1 MWLRTLLLCLLC
13 GTAAADEIRL
23 SNGDRITGEVQ
34 ARTAER
40 LVVQTEYAGE
50 ISVRLSD
57 VHSVLLVDARGDSHE
72 IGPLELASLDP
83 AVYKAPREVT
93 YAGRALVS
101 AAYAR
106 GNTESDRLH
115 LEGNFT
121 ARARRYRYDLSGRIE
136 RRSEPLSDSNT
147 AWLAGAN
154 YDRFL
159 DARHFAYVRGSLEH
173 DRAKDVDYRA
183 AAGAG
188 YGLQLLDTP
197 AANVSVRGGLDYVA
211 VERIFGARDEYP
223 AFGWGVK
230 AVVSPWGLRA
240 QLFHE
245 QDGFWNLDDSDVVV
259 VRSKSGLRLPLI
271 ERLNATAQLN
281 VDWERSPAPGRVATD
296 STLLL
301 GVDYVY

>member
-1 MWLRTLLLCLLC
+1 MWLRTLVLCLLC
-13 GTAAADEIRL
+13 GAAAADEIRL
-23 SNGDRITGEVQ
+23 SNGDRISGEIR
-34 ARTAER
+34 ARTADR
-40 LVVQTEYAGE
+40 LVVQTQYAGE
-50 ISVRLSD
+50 ISVRLTD
-57 VHSVLLVDARGDSHE
+57 VHSILLLDARGDSHE
-72 IGPLELASLDP
+72 IGAVELASLDP
-83 AVYKAPREVT
+83 AIYKAQREVT
-93 YAGRALVS
+93 YGGRALVS

-106 GNTESDRLH
+106 GNSESDRLH

-121 ARARRYRYDLSGRIE
+121 ARAKRYRYELSGRIE
-136 RRSEPLSDSNT
+136 RRSEPLAESNT
-147 AWLAGAN
+147 AWLAAAN

-183 AAGAG
+183 AAGGG

-197 AANVSVRGGLDYVA
+197 AANLSVRAGLDYVA

-230 AVVSPWGLRA
+230 AVLSPWGLRA

-245 QDGFWNLDDSDVVV
+245 QEGFWNLDDSDAVI
-259 VRSKSGLRLPLI
+259 VRSKSGLRLPLV

-281 VDWERSPAPGRVATD
+281 VDWERRPAPGRVSTD
-296 STLLL
+296 STLLF